1 MQYACLDEALEF
13 FHKMP
18 ERNVVSWTTM
28 IVGYAQNG
36 RVREALEIFRRMPER
51 NAVSWNA
58 MLAGFTWN
66 GDVDK
71 ALELFQV
78 MPERDVA
85 SWNAIITGL
94 AQNGRLDEALKLFD
108 EMPEQNVVS
117 WTSVIAGY
125 AQNGHSEQA
134 INFFQHLQMKGV
146 KPVPDTFTSVLPAC
160 ADLAALGSGQQI
172 HEDIIRS
179 GYQLDVFVGNALID
193 MYAKCGCIEDARQVF
208 KRMSRHDVV
217 SWNALIAGYAQI
229 GHASKALTLVREMQL
244 AGFMPDYVTVVS
256 LLSACAYSGDLREGH
271 WHSFIK
277 CKWKM

>member
-1 MQYACLDEALEF
+1 
-13 FHKMP
+13 
-18 ERNVVSWTTM
+18 M

-208 KRMSRHDVV
+208 KRMSRHSARGSGINPGGHLLDYTWQLVITSAMELDIISYGEQGFRRLGAYKRRNCFIGRLLFGNSMVDSSRALVV
-217 SWNALIAGYAQI
+217 QKRQLQIVLDRYRRQI
-229 GHASKALTLVREMQL
+229 G
-244 AGFMPDYVTVVS
+244 GF
-256 LLSACAYSGDLREGH
+256 
-271 WHSFIK
+271 
-277 CKWKM
+277 